1 MNLEKQSSF
10 KEDWEPKRKS
20 PNWVLD
26 KQDISQMQR
35 SWDNIFVA
43 VRVWPMFD
51 DELINGDWLI
61 IRVLDNWVVVL
72 FDPEDIQKSDL
83 DLKAMG
89 KKWHTEH

>member
-1 MNLEKQSSF
+1 
-10 KEDWEPKRKS
+10 
-20 PNWVLD
+20 
-26 KQDISQMQR
+26 MQR

-43 VRVWPMFD
+43 VRVRPMFD
-51 DELINGDWLI
+51 EELINGDRLI

-89 KKWHTEH
+89 KKRHTEHQYAFDYVFDEDAD